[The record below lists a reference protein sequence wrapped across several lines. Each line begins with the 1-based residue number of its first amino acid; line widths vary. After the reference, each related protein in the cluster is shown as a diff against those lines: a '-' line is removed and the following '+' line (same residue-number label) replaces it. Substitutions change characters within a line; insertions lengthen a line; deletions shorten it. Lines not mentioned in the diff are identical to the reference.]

1 MARGTQS
8 GVSGTNLRCW
18 WRRVIAYLLGM
29 ILPWS
34 LLSQLLGTL
43 LVGRSAPEGP
53 AGWLADVIAFG
64 LIVVVSAL
72 FTSDGQSLTHRLVRL
87 QIRELSGEPASR
99 LRMGLRNIAHLADFG
114 SLGLGFL
121 WPLWD
126 LRGRTFADKLVGTR
140 VESVGGDTTV
150 RN

>member
-1 MARGTQS
+1 MTGPSSMARGTQS

-87 QIRELSGEPASR
+87 QIREALWRTCVSPENGPTQYCSPC
-99 LRMGLRNIAHLADFG
+99 GFWLARFRI
-114 SLGLGFL
+114 SLAPLGLARSDVCRQTS
-121 WPLWD
+121 WHS
-126 LRGRTFADKLVGTR
+126 R
-140 VESVGGDTTV
+140 
-150 RN
+150 